1 MVPSTDSTIEDTLD
15 TDTVTEPTTDTPD
28 STDTDSTEDTTD
40 MVTATVA
47 RSPPMLKVKNPS
59 MGATT
64 VTPDSTDMDSTED
77 TTDTD
82 TVTVAPSPLTSRD
95 RKVTPNTTADTLTD
109 MADTI
114 LVTVTTTT
122 KLIPYVIPPSFVF
135 KKVFAMNAM
144 RIVLYS

>member
-1 MVPSTDSTIEDTLD
+1 MGLLMLRDRNP
-15 TDTVTEPTTDTPD
+15 VTEPTTDTPD

-40 MVTATVA
+40 MVNATVA

-64 VTPDSTDMDSTED
+64 VTPD

-82 TVTVAPSPLTSRD
+82 TATVAPSPLTLRD